1 LPKMKMSNLIP
12 EQMQKLATRYRK
24 EWDIDKILAM
34 SKETAIV
41 LQYVPST
48 RILELFE
55 KAFEKHK
62 YFPND
67 RELEAVWRSMEAS
80 EKKVKGY
87 YDLWGAWIRWGTFYT
102 WMTCPGAEW
111 KYIATNREKELRE
124 KYKEGKL
131 TDAEA
136 LEWEPLSKKSSG
148 FCLVLCKNPGIN
160 GTGKM
165 RKFLRNIS
173 TETLKLSDV
182 TTTN

>member
-1 LPKMKMSNLIP
+1 MPKMKMSNLIP

-136 LEWEPLSKKSSG
+136 LEWEPLSKKKFWVLSG
-148 FCLVLCKNPGIN
+148 PVQKPRHKWDRKDEEILEEYLN
-160 GTGKM
+160 GD
-165 RKFLRNIS
+165 L
-173 TETLKLSDV
+173 ETIRC
-182 TTTN
+182 NNN